1 MADEMKRTSEELQ
14 KAIDEIRTQAVGSAS
29 VEDAAAR
36 VWQRLSSEPAM
47 PVVEKLR
54 GCADFEALL
63 PAYRSASLPP
73 ARAWLMQDHLQECVP
88 CRQKYQARFQ
98 TQEAA
103 EDAVTA
109 WIPQGRTAPRWVAP
123 AGSHT
128 QLGFQRFA
136 LAAAVLLAVGIGSLL
151 AYNRWY
157 AAPSGPRATV
167 QSVDGVLYRLSP
179 GGERIARA
187 GDQLAQGE
195 RVRTA
200 AGAHAFIRLFDG
212 SVVEMNEQAGFS
224 VSAGHNSTVVALDQ
238 GNIIVQAAKRHTG
251 HLYVDSLDCRISVT
265 GTVFS
270 VNSATKG
277 SRVAVMEGE
286 VRVAQNG
293 NEAILHSGDEYGSS
307 PNLKNVPI
315 ADEIGWSRNF
325 DRYLALLSEFSR
337 LQHHLE
343 AIPSPQLHYS
353 SAILPRLPAGTVIYA
368 SIPNYGEALGQAWQI
383 FQDQMRNSEVL
394 QEWWQKGH
402 LRNGPRPEELIQKM
416 QEFSQ
421 YLGDEIVFT
430 VSLDDAGRGHP
441 VLIAQAGHP
450 GVGDFLRAEAGS
462 LRARGAKGPGVSTFT
477 PDTLSA
483 ATASSLHHDQMLVLV
498 RPDFLLFAFDL
509 DALRRMNSQL
519 ASAAESSGG
528 FQETS
533 FGKRI
538 LESYRHG
545 VSLLVAADLETIAA
559 RQISL
564 HAGRP
569 AREQLPLQNSGF
581 KEVKY
586 LLVERRE
593 ISGNPEHSALLA
605 FNGERH
611 GIASWLAAPA
621 PMKSLE
627 FISDSAS
634 LVAAFALKSPA
645 LMFDDLQ
652 NTFFSGDRQ
661 ARSHLAQTESR
672 LNLRLR
678 DDLAATLGGDVSF
691 ALDGPMLPE
700 PSWKIVAE
708 VYDPARLQNSLEAVV
723 RDHNQQ
729 AQASGKPEAH
739 LEQEQVDAQVYHVLR
754 STDRKG
760 LSHEV
765 HYTFAEGYLIVA
777 PTRALLMN
785 TLRMHGQGATLA
797 RSASFRG
804 LLPTDQ
810 HANFSGI
817 FYQNIGSALAPLT
830 SSLTAPQMQMLQSL
844 ASDSKPSVIC
854 AYGEPDQIEVVSY
867 NNFLG
872 LDLRMLALSQ
882 LFAKG
887 HTGDKDETGEVQNP

>member
-1 MADEMKRTSEELQ
+1 MPDEIKRTADELHKV
-14 KAIDEIRTQAVGSAS
+14 IDEIRTQPLDGAPLEA
-29 VEDAAAR
+29 AAAR
-36 VWQRLSSEPAM
+36 VWARLASEPAM

-63 PAYRSASLPP
+63 PAYRNASLPP
-73 ARAWLMQDHLQECVP
+73 ARAWLMQDHLQECVH
-88 CRQKYQARFQ
+88 CRQKYQSQA
-98 TQEAA
+98 AA
-103 EDAVTA
+103 EDVVTA
-109 WIPQGRTAPRWVAP
+109 WSPQTWTPQSRVAP
-123 AGSHT
+123 SVSPT
-128 QLGFQRFA
+128 GFRLQRYA
-136 LAAAVLLAVGIGSLL
+136 LAAAVLVAVGIGSLL
-151 AYNRWY
+151 AYNRLY
-157 AAPSGPRATV
+157 AAPTGPRATV
-167 QSVDGVLYRLSP
+167 QSVDGVLYRLAP
-179 GGERIARA
+179 DGERIARA
-187 GDQLAQGE
+187 GDQLAEGE

-200 AGAHAFIRLFDG
+200 AGSHAFIRLFDG

-224 VSAGHNSTVVALDQ
+224 VSAGHNTTVVALDQ

-315 ADEIGWSRNF
+315 ADEIAWSRNL
-325 DRYLALLSEFSR
+325 DRYLALLSEFSK
-337 LQHHLE
+337 LQHQLE

-353 SAILPRLPAGTVIYA
+353 SAILPRLPAGTVVYA

-394 QEWWQKGH
+394 QQWWQKAHPG
-402 LRNGPRPEELIQKM
+402 NGPTPEELIQKM
-416 QEFSQ
+416 RDLSQ

-430 VSLDDAGRGHP
+430 ASLDDAGHGHP
-441 VLIAQAGHP
+441 VLIAQPGHP
-450 GVGDFLRAEAGS
+450 GIGDFLQAEADS
-462 LRARGAKGPGVSTFT
+462 LRARGAKGPGVRRFT

-483 ATASSLHHDQMLVLV
+483 ATAAGIHHDEMLVLV

-509 DALRRMNSQL
+509 GSLQRMNSQL
-519 ASAAESSGG
+519 ASAGENSGG

-538 LESYRHG
+538 LESYSHG
-545 VSLLVAADLETIAA
+545 VSLLVAADLETISA
-559 RQISL
+559 RQSAL
-564 HAGRP
+564 HSARA

-581 KEVKY
+581 KDVKY

-593 ISGNPEHSALLA
+593 VSGQPEHSAILA

-627 FISDSAS
+627 FVSDSAS
-634 LVAAFALKSPA
+634 LAAAFALKNPA

-652 NTFFSGDRQ
+652 SIAFSANPR
-661 ARSHLAQTESR
+661 AQEHFSEIEAR

-691 ALDGPMLPE
+691 ALDGPMLPA

-708 VYDPARLQNSLEAVV
+708 VYDPARLQNSLEALV
-723 RDHNQQ
+723 RDQNQQ
-729 AQASGKPEAH
+729 AQAKGNPEAH
-739 LEQEQVDAQVYHVLR
+739 LEQEQVDSQVYHVVR

-760 LSHEV
+760 LPHEV
-765 HYTFAEGYLIVA
+765 NYTFSEGYLIIA
-777 PTRALLMN
+777 PTRAILMN
-785 TLRMHGQGATLA
+785 TLRMHAQGTTLA
-797 RSASFRG
+797 RSASFRA

-817 FYQNIGSALAPLT
+817 FYQNIGPALAPLT
-830 SSLTAPQMQMLQSL
+830 SSLNAQQMQTLQSL
-844 ASDSKPSVIC
+844 AADSKPSVVC
-854 AYGEPDQIEVVSY
+854 AYGEPDQIQVVSY

-872 LDLRMLALSQ
+872 LDLRMLALSE
-882 LFAKG
+882 LFANG
-887 HTGDKDETGEVQNP
+887 HKRGTGDVQNP